1 MRDRS
6 SWENNRRKGFTTVE
20 VIVVMVLVLIM
31 AGGLILGIIKWV
43 DWTNFKRQNEYARTL
58 FVAAENQLT
67 EYAQSGQLEELS
79 EKLENARTIDDLI
92 ESGELTGQQGQV
104 YSLKDIWPES
114 RNKGVYAHR
123 YQGDIVSVIVTP

>member
-79 EKLENARTIDDLI
+79 EKL
-92 ESGELTGQQGQV
+92 
-104 YSLKDIWPES
+104 
-114 RNKGVYAHR
+114 
-123 YQGDIVSVIVTP
+123 